1 MTDQNDTAA
10 NSDANQTQQDDTVNS
25 DTAVTDAKSD
35 AKPEGDTAKQ
45 ADRADKVDAAKDA
58 GDTRPDEDW
67 RVKLAGGDEKELKRL
82 ARFASE
88 ADVYKAYRELEKKK
102 SNGEFVSKLPKDP
115 TPEQL
120 AEWRK
125 DNGIP
130 EAPDKYDLSFDD
142 GLVIGEEDKPLI
154 DEFVTKMHG
163 ENATP
168 SQVKAAIASYYEIL
182 GKQQQALAE
191 SDAAFKDETKELLR
205 EEWGGDYTKNLNAV
219 TGLLE
224 SLPEETRLAFETA
237 RTADGKLIGNDP
249 AIIKWLAQTAYEI
262 NPAATVMPNS
272 VNNPGQAINDEIASL
287 EKMVADKQSE
297 YWKGPNAEKNQ
308 ARYLELLAAKE
319 KIAARS

>member
-10 NSDANQTQQDDTVNS
+10 NPDANQAQQDDKANDAET
-25 DTAVTDAKSD
+25 TDAKPGEKPDGDAD
-35 AKPEGDTAKQ
+35 AKPADKTDATKGVGDTES
-45 ADRADKVDAAKDA
+45 AD
-58 GDTRPDEDW
+58 DW
-67 RVKLAGGDEKELKRL
+67 RARIAGGDEKELKRL

-102 SNGEFVSKLPKDP
+102 SSGELKTPLPENP

-130 EAPDKYDLSFDD
+130 EAPDKYDLQFDN
-142 GLVIGEEDKPLI
+142 GLVIGEQDKPLI

-182 GKQQQALAE
+182 GKQQQEIAE
-191 SDAAFKDETKELLR
+191 SDSSFKDESLEGLR
-205 EEWGGDYTKNLNAV
+205 EEWGGDFKKNLNAV
-219 TGLLE
+219 NGLLQ

-237 RTADGKLIGNDP
+237 RTADGKLVGNDP

-262 NPAATVMPNS
+262 NPAVTVMPNS

-287 EKMVADKQSE
+287 EAKVADKQSD

-319 KIAARS
+319 KIAARE